1 MLLERSDN
9 MKKRIAI
16 ILTIM
21 LATETFTACTAE
33 KVNDINKTSVVST
46 ADVSSSTESSEPL
59 PTEFITEI
67 TTTEKATVSKNT
79 KPTETDTKFE
89 QRADSGQNLGYKTH
103 TEQSVEVK
111 TDTRNNA
118 EKSER
123 KVTENQEYI
132 TENKSE
138 QNATEPPTQ
147 KPTAKPTL
155 LFKISSNDKK

>member
-16 ILTIM
+16 VLTLM
-21 LATETFTACTAE
+21 LATGTFTACTAAE
-33 KVNDINKTSVVST
+33 KVNEDNKTSVVST

-59 PTEFITEI
+59 PTEIVTEI

-79 KPTETDTKFE
+79 EPTETDTKFE
-89 QRADSGQNLGYKTH
+89 QRADSGQNLGNKTH

-118 EKSER
+118 EKSGS
-123 KVTENQEYI
+123 KVAKNQ
-132 TENKSE
+132 
-138 QNATEPPTQ
+138 
-147 KPTAKPTL
+147 
-155 LFKISSNDKK
+155 